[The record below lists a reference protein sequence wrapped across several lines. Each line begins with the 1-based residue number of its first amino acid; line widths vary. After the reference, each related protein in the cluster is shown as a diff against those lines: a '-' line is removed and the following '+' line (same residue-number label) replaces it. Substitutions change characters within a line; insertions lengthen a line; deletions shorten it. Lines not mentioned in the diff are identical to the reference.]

1 MNPNLIRD
9 KAVLVRLNC
18 SFSWGTCLD
27 KQITQEATDANHA
40 VQGSIRARKTLLP
53 QASGVYVAAVQS
65 TLSSFYQYHKS
76 RTYATPTEGDRLMP
90 TLFYMDYMQKFGEA
104 KASGDATMVA
114 LKDNYPAS
122 IMQAQALLGS
132 AFKAGDYPD
141 KDEIDRYYRLSVRF
155 LPVPTGDAVMN
166 ALGQG
171 VAADVDAYVGEILTS
186 AAADA
191 KQRLRDA
198 VKRMAESLLKK
209 NPRIF
214 ATMPEAINELAESL
228 PVIAGLTSDPNLHA
242 LVQEVKQSL
251 SGYDAEDFKKNE
263 GLRTAVGQQA
273 ADILKR
279 MGG

>member
-1 MNPNLIRD
+1 MNPINIRD
-9 KAVLVRLNC
+9 KAVIVRLNC

-27 KQITQEATDANHA
+27 KQITQEATNANHA

-65 TLSSFYQYHKS
+65 ALSSFYQYHKS
-76 RTYATPTEGDRLMP
+76 KTYATPTEGDRLMP
-90 TLFYMDYMQKFGEA
+90 TLFYMDYMQKFGETQ
-104 KASGDATMVA
+104 ATTNAAMDA
-114 LKDNYPAS
+114 LKTNFPAS
-122 IMQAQALLGS
+122 IEKAKELLGN
-132 AFKAGDYPD
+132 AFRIEDYPD
-141 KDEIDRYYRLSVRF
+141 VSEIDDYYRFAVRF

-198 VKRMAESLLKK
+198 VKRMAESLSKK

-228 PVIAGLTSDPNLHA
+228 PVIAGLTADPNLHQ

-251 SGYDAEDFKKNE
+251 VGYDADDFKKSE
-263 GLRTAVGQQA
+263 SLRTAVGQQA
-273 ADILKR
+273 MDILKR

>member
-1 MNPNLIRD
+1 MNPINIRD

-27 KQITQEATDANHA
+27 RKITQEATDANHA

-53 QASGVYVAAVQS
+53 QDAGVYVKAVQS

-76 RTYATPTEGDRLMP
+76 KTYATPTEGDRLMP

-104 KASGDATMVA
+104 LASGGTALAA

-122 IMQAQALLGS
+122 IVKAKQLLGG
-132 AFKAGDYPD
+132 AFKPEDYPEA
-141 KDEIDRYYRLSVRF
+141 DEIDRYYSLAVRF

-171 VAADVDAYVGEILTS
+171 VAADVDAYVSEILTT

-198 VKRMAESLLKK
+198 VARMAEALSKK

-228 PVIAGLTSDPNLHA
+228 PVIAGLTCDPNLHA
-242 LVQEVKQSL
+242 LVQEVKQAL
-251 SGYDAEDFKKNE
+251 SGYEADDFKKSE